1 MSQCN
6 PHPRRLKIEAVGDF
20 AQKRSFPRIRLK
32 GHWLKAAGFPAD
44 SYVLVSNPSPG
55 VLTLQILENESI
67 ESVYQINQQGA

>member
-6 PHPRRLKIEAVGDF
+6 PCPRRLKIEAVGDF

-32 GHWLKAAGFPAD
+32 CHWLKAAGFPAD

-55 VLTLQILENESI
+55 VLTLQILENEPI
-67 ESVYQINQQGA
+67 ENIYSNQQGA

>member
-20 AQKRSFPRIRLK
+20 AQQRSFPRIRLK

-44 SYVLVSNPSPG
+44 SYVLVSNPQPG
-55 VLTLQILENESI
+55 VLTLQSLENESI
-67 ESVYQINQQGA
+67 ENLYSNQQGA

>member
-20 AQKRSFPRIRLK
+20 AQKRIFPRIRLK

-44 SYVLVSNPSPG
+44 SYVLVSNPQPG

-67 ESVYQINQQGA
+67 ENLYSTQQGA

>member
-1 MSQCN
+1 MSH
-6 PHPRRLKIEAVGDF
+6 PTLRPRRLKIEAVGDF

-44 SYVLVSNPSPG
+44 SYVLVSNPQPG

-67 ESVYQINQQGA
+67 ENLYSTQQGA